1 MSQQELEQGDL
12 EVMGMVNGHSH
23 PDAAATA
30 EGIAESVWK
39 PVQYADDRTCD
50 CETSAETQYEEAC
63 REVRRMQR
71 KRERM
76 ERLQVALFVVAC
88 VLIAAALV
96 AAWYV
101 PILLIWVVNVGVLA
115 CGIAGAVKIDKY
127 IRWWR

>member
-23 PDAAATA
+23 PEAAAEAERIAEGDWYPVEEDLKETA
-30 EGIAESVWK
+30 E
-39 PVQYADDRTCD
+39 QYQDRIQ
-50 CETSAETQYEEAC
+50 AEEALY
-63 REVRRMQR
+63 R
-71 KRERM
+71 KRKRM
-76 ERLQVALFVVAC
+76 EILRVVLFVAGC
-88 VLIAAALV
+88 LCTAAALV

-101 PILLIWVVNVGVLA
+101 PSLLIWVVNAGVLA